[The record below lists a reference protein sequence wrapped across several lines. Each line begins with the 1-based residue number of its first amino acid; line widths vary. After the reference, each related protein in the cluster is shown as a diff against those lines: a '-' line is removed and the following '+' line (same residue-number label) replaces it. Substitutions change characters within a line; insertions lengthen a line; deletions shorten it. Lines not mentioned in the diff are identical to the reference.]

1 VSTAWERRL
10 ALACLAFGFGALPC
24 YPALIFLAALAPP
37 GVSVLPPSVARI
49 VLALAVLAAIV
60 LYALTLRHETASRVM
75 LRAILAYI
83 GGWAISGA
91 LGLDPATALLFVL
104 VGLLS
109 LAFHLGVVRY
119 YHLPRASAVVFGS
132 FLASGLAASLLGLAM
147 VYAQRPPE
155 LYAIAH
161 GRAVS
166 TFVVPGE
173 LAGYLCFLVPVGA
186 GIALTAR
193 RGWLRA
199 LGAAA
204 ALSGSVAMWL
214 TYSRAGIYGLSVGIA
229 FFIFMQ
235 RRRWWVAL
243 TLVLALALEA
253 RWLLG
258 FDDHHNPGEDF
269 TRLPIWHAA
278 VRAIE
283 LFPLS
288 GVGPGAFRHAYA
300 LLEGPS
306 SVTQAFHAHSY
317 LLTAFAETG
326 VLGVATLLALWWC
339 FGRELVRRLRA
350 ADGRARLLAL
360 ALTAGFV
367 ATWVQGAVDF
377 VQIVIFGCWI
387 PFMAVTLE
395 VARDGTG
402 EPAVE

>member
-1 VSTAWERRL
+1 MNEVWERRL
-10 ALACLAFGFGALPC
+10 ALACLAFAFGALPC
-24 YPALIFLAALAPP
+24 YPALIFLAALTPP
-37 GVSVLPPSVARI
+37 GVSILPPSVARI
-49 VLALAVLAAIV
+49 VLALLLLAAII
-60 LYALTLRHETASRVM
+60 LYALTLRRATGSRVM
-75 LRAILAYI
+75 LRPILVYI
-83 GGWAISGA
+83 GGWAISGF
-91 LGLDPATALLFVL
+91 LGLDPATAVLFVL

-109 LAFHLGVVRY
+109 LAVHLGVTRY
-119 YHLPRASAVVFGS
+119 YLLPQASAVVFGS
-132 FLASGLAASLLGLAM
+132 FLAGGLAASLLGLAM
-147 VYAQRPPE
+147 VYTQRPPE
-155 LYAIAH
+155 LYALAH

-166 TFVVPGE
+166 TFIVPGE
-173 LAGYLCFLVPVGA
+173 LAGYLCFLVPA
-186 GIALTAR
+186 GCGVALAAR

-204 ALSGSVAMWL
+204 AVAGTAAMWL
-214 TYSRAGIYGLSVGIA
+214 TYSRAGIYGLSVGAA

-278 VRAIE
+278 LRAIE
-283 LFPLS
+283 LFPLT
-288 GVGPGAFRHAYA
+288 GVGPGAFRHAYP

-306 SVTQAFHAHSY
+306 SVPQAFHAHSY
-317 LLTAFAETG
+317 LLTALAETG

-350 ADGRARLLAL
+350 ANGRVRLLAL
-360 ALTAGFV
+360 ALTAGFI

-387 PFMAVTLE
+387 PFMALTLE
-395 VARDGTG
+395 VAQPGTA
-402 EPAVE
+402 EP